1 VDGDGNITPTEFV
14 AGFVFEALDKNM
26 TVNFPPGATVTGFDV
41 MKSLQAVLNEH
52 LMNEMECFK
61 KNMGW

>member
-1 VDGDGNITPTEFV
+1 
-14 AGFVFEALDKNM
+14 M

-52 LMNEMECFK
+52 LLNEMEWFK